1 MKFFNDIK
9 LIGLHVIIAFAIFA
23 MPVLSNIYLLGI
35 FVFFF
40 FRIIKSSAKDRTLEI
55 LLACGYVVGAEV
67 FIRMTGGSILY
78 EASKYMVIFFSLV
91 GIVST
96 RLSQKSFVYVV
107 YILLLIPGIFVTG
120 FNQTANTVVRKAI
133 TFNLS
138 GPVCLGIFAIFCYHK
153 VISYVNIH
161 KLLFYIGLPL
171 ISTTV
176 YLFLYNPSVR
186 EVISGTGSN
195 FAASGGFGPNQV
207 ATVLGIGMFIF
218 TVRFFTKAPYK
229 LFKIINIVLLA
240 VMSFRA
246 IVTFSRGGV
255 IVAIFMIAAFVLFY
269 FKKSTGKNRKRVV
282 FLTTLFIVLGL
293 SVWTISSIQTSG
305 FIENRYSNEDAL
317 GREKEDVSTGRT
329 DLMAFEFNAFLENP
343 FIGIG
348 VGKSKEL
355 RYEKTGVLAASH
367 NEMSRIL
374 SEHGL
379 FGLCAFGIL
388 FLTPLI
394 LRIRNK
400 SNIFFYSFFLFWFL
414 TINHSSMRI
423 AAPAFIYGLCLLSI
437 NYEKPPVH
445 RKQIVSKR

>member
-1 MKFFNDIK
+1 MKFLNEIK
-9 LIGLHVIIAFAIFA
+9 LIGLHVIIAMAVFAV
-23 MPVLSNIYLLGI
+23 PLLSNIYLVGI
-35 FVFFF
+35 FIYFF
-40 FRIIKSSAKDRTLEI
+40 FRIIKSTTKERTLEI
-55 LLACGYVVGAEV
+55 LLACAYIVGAEV

-78 EASKYMVIFFSLV
+78 EASKYMIIFFSLV
-91 GIVST
+91 GIVTT
-96 RLSQKSFVYVV
+96 RLSQKSFVYVL
-107 YILLLIPGIFVTG
+107 YIMLLILGIFVSG
-120 FNQTANTVVRKAI
+120 FNQTTDTVIRKAI
-133 TFNLS
+133 AFNLS
-138 GPVCLGIFAIFCYHK
+138 GPFCLGIVAIFCYQK
-153 VISYVNIH
+153 VITYVSFQ
-161 KLLFYIGLPL
+161 KLLFYIALPL

-195 FAASGGFGPNQV
+195 FDTSGGFGPNQV

-218 TVRFFTKAPYK
+218 TVRFFSKSPYK
-229 LFKIINIVLLA
+229 FSKIINIILLA
-240 VMSFRA
+240 VISFRA

-255 IVAIFMIAAFVLFY
+255 IVAIFMILAFIVLY
-269 FKKSTGKNRKRVV
+269 FKKSTGKNKKRVV
-282 FLTTLFIVLGL
+282 FLTTLFVFLGL
-293 SVWTISSIQTSG
+293 SIWTISSLQTNG
-305 FIENRYSNEDAL
+305 IIENRYNNEDAL
-317 GREKEDVSTGRT
+317 GREKEDFSTGRS
-329 DLMAFEFNAFLENP
+329 DLMAFELNAFLENP
-343 FIGIG
+343 FFGIG

-355 RYEKTGVLAASH
+355 RFEKTGVKAASH

-379 FGLCAFGIL
+379 FGLFAFSIL

-437 NYEKPPVH
+437 NYEKPPIH
-445 RKQIVSKR
+445 RKQAISKR